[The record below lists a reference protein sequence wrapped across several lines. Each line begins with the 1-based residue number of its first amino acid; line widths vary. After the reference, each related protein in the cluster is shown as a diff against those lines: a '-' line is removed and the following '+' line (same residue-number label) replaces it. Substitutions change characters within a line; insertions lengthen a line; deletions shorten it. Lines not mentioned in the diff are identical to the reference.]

1 MPLSWI
7 KKVDFI
13 GKEVLQE
20 QINNGT
26 DRKLVG
32 LEMIDRGIPRH
43 GYSVLSGDEVI
54 GQITSG
60 TQAPTLKK
68 NIGLALIQTN
78 FAEVGTEVE
87 VQVRKRKL
95 KAIIIETP
103 FLKRK

>member
-1 MPLSWI
+1 
-7 KKVDFI
+7 
-13 GKEVLQE
+13 
-20 QINNGT
+20 
-26 DRKLVG
+26 
-32 LEMIDRGIPRH
+32 MIDRGIPRH